1 MSITE
6 RVQRSFDESSAGRRL
21 TALVAAARQHPVH
34 LHWTNLL
41 GVVTAACI
49 AVLFLTGVV
58 LMFFYTPSSE
68 RVVYDGGY
76 LPLHG
81 TEMSKALE
89 STLAISFDVRG
100 GLLLRQA
107 HHWAALLLP
116 AALILQLAVTFFT
129 GAFRRPRQWSW
140 VVLFL
145 LLIAALAA
153 GWSGYA
159 LPDDLLSGT
168 GLVIVQG
175 IVLGI
180 PVVGTWIAALLFGG
194 GFPGRIIENL
204 YPIHLLVSAALLVL
218 VAARLRSAW
227 VHGAQHFPGRRDA
240 VVPLLP
246 TAAKRGAGLFAIV
259 FGALMLLGA
268 TVTVGPVWLYGPS
281 DPGSASAG
289 SQPDWYTGFLDG
301 ALRLVPPGWEV
312 QLGDYTLT
320 LAVLV
325 PLAVVGAFLAVV
337 LLYPFLEN
345 WITRGAGDPG
355 ILDRPRNVPVRTAI
369 GVAGIA
375 FYGVLWGAASAD
387 VAAALLHL
395 SLEGVLTAF
404 QVLLFAGPVI
414 AFVVTHRICLGLQR
428 KDRDLVTHG
437 YETGRIVRLPG
448 GEYIEVHR
456 PIGAEQRGRL
466 AAPRY
471 APVMLRP
478 NPRGRITL
486 TARIRSTISRVLF
499 RDELAPVTGSIGTA
513 SIGTGSSTGSIG
525 TGTKPEDE
533 RRIA

>member
-1 MSITE
+1 VNVTE
-6 RVQRSFDESSAGRRL
+6 RLQRTLDESEGGRRL
-21 TALVAAARQHPVH
+21 AAVVRAARRHPVH

-41 GVVTAACI
+41 GVVTIACI

-68 RVVYDGGY
+68 RVVYDGSY
-76 LPLHG
+76 APLHG

-116 AALILQLAVTFFT
+116 AVLIVQLVVAFFT

-140 VVLFL
+140 VLLFA

-175 IVLGI
+175 IMLGI
-180 PVVGTWIAALLFGG
+180 PVVGTWLAALLFGG
-194 GFPGRIIENL
+194 DFPGRIIENL
-204 YPIHLLVSAALLVL
+204 YPIHLLVSVAVVGLA
-218 VAARLRSAW
+218 AARIRSAW
-227 VHGAQHFPGRRDA
+227 VHGAQHFRGRQDA

-246 TAAKRGAGLFAIV
+246 TAASRGAGLFAVVVGIL
-259 FGALMLLGA
+259 FLLGA
-268 TVTVGPVWLYGPS
+268 TVTVSPVWLYGPA

-301 ALRLVPPGWEV
+301 ALRLVPPGWEL

-325 PLAVVGAFLAVV
+325 PLAVVGAFLAAV
-337 LLYPFLEN
+337 LLYPFVEN
-345 WITRGAGDPG
+345 WITRGRGDAD
-355 ILDRPRNVPVRTAI
+355 ILDRPRDVPMRTAV
-369 GVAGIA
+369 GVAGMT
-375 FYGVLWGAASAD
+375 FYGVLWGAAGAD
-387 VAAALLHL
+387 VVAATLQL
-395 SLEGVLTAF
+395 SLDGVVTAF
-404 QVLLFAGPVI
+404 QVLLLVGPPAAFA
-414 AFVVTHRICLGLQR
+414 VTRRICIGLQR
-428 KDRDLVTHG
+428 KDRDLLAHG

-456 PIGAEQRGRL
+456 PISAEQRHRL
-466 AAPRY
+466 TAPGY
-471 APVMLRP
+471 APLQLRP
-478 NPRGRITL
+478 DRHGRITL
-486 TARIRSTISRVLF
+486 ASRVRVAVSRLLF
-499 RDELAPVTGSIGTA
+499 RDRLAPVTGSIGTGA
-513 SIGTGSSTGSIG
+513 ERD
-525 TGTKPEDE
+525 EDV